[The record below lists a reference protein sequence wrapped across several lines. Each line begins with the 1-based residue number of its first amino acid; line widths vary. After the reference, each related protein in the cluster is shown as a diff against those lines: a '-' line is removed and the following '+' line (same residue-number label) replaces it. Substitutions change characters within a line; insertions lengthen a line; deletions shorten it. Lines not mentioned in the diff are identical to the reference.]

1 MLGELFSVDWKEEEQ
16 EEEEDERAR
25 ERERR
30 ELELVLVLVVVARSP
45 GGEKRE
51 SRSALVFL
59 FLSSP
64 S

>member
-30 ELELVLVLVVVARSP
+30 ELVLVLVLVVVVRSP
-45 GGEKRE
+45 RGERRE
-51 SRSALVFL
+51 PIALVFL